1 MVYLS
6 FGHLMKMEFDNVI
19 NTKRSHPWLSLALK
33 SMLIFKSKLNLLEN
47 GVNWIP
53 EHVIGTSDLHSFLY
67 MLESSMLFYWIR
79 TSVTLHEEG
88 KRSRCRG
95 GGTSSPT
102 TMIALKSLL
111 IWMGDMSLFN
121 SHSNWCESNQKGEIW
136 RRRSKQSHLAFYCK
150 GLNAYKCVISF
161 YLDHK
166 IHSMHVMSM

>member
-1 MVYLS
+1 MYLA
-6 FGHLMKMEFDNVI
+6 F
-19 NTKRSHPWLSLALK
+19 K
-33 SMLIFKSKLNLLEN
+33 SMLVFKSKLNLLEN
-47 GVNWIP
+47 GLNWIP

-67 MLESSMLFYWIR
+67 MLESSML
-79 TSVTLHEEG
+79 
-88 KRSRCRG
+88 
-95 GGTSSPT
+95 SPLLNARAWHCMKKPKEPWQQQQQRT

-136 RRRSKQSHLAFYCK
+136 RRRSKQNHLAFYCK